1 MNLGNW
7 YKEVHYTI
15 LSTSEICL
23 KFSIIKSWILVC
35 IIKVHAKKIN
45 KSTCMYFI
53 KIHLKYVFFLFKKFI
68 L

>member
-1 MNLGNW
+1 MNLGDW

-35 IIKVHAKKIN
+35 IIKVHAKKM
-45 KSTCMYFI
+45 KVHACT
-53 KIHLKYVFFLFKKFI
+53 L
-68 L
+68 